1 MRQKIDNINITARSP
16 AHLYVLPA
24 VESGPGA
31 LLVLICPTQVNLY
44 SLGFLVLGTL
54 QAGLGLHVVRER
66 QMVEDL
72 IELSLGNVGGK
83 PARDLLTVTFPFI
96 KLQLVGDQEESSLK
110 YLFFLF
116 LGLANLEETP
126 IYL

>member
-31 LLVLICPTQVNLY
+31 LLILVCPAQVNLY
-44 SLGFLVLGTL
+44 SSGFLVLGTL
-54 QAGLGLHVVRER
+54 QTGLGLHVVREG

-72 IELSLGNVGGK
+72 IELGLGNVGGQ
-83 PARDLLTVTFPFI
+83 PARDLLKNVDPLDIKHGWRGI
-96 KLQLVGDQEESSLK
+96 KLETISFCWASLLYDQQS
-110 YLFFLF
+110 
-116 LGLANLEETP
+116 
-126 IYL
+126 ID

>member
-44 SLGFLVLGTL
+44 SFGFLVLGTL
-54 QAGLGLHVVRER
+54 QAGLGLHVVREGE
-66 QMVEDL
+66 MVEDL
-72 IELSLGNVGGK
+72 IELGLGNVGGQS
-83 PARDLLTVTFPFI
+83 ARDLLTVTFSFI

-110 YLFFLF
+110 YF
-116 LGLANLEETP
+116 
-126 IYL
+126 